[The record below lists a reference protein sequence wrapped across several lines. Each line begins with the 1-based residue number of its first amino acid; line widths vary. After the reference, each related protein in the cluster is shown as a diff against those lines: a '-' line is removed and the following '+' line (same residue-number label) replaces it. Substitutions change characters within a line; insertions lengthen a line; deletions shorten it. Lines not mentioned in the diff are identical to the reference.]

1 MNWLFWLG
9 LLEYG
14 YTKEAGTIRNGVFE
28 LVQRH
33 SVREYYDRFTGKGLG
48 GKDFSWTAA
57 LVIDMIHNHTPSF

>member
-1 MNWLFWLG
+1 MVTQRKQEQ
-9 LLEYG
+9 LEM
-14 YTKEAGTIRNGVFE
+14 VFE